1 MGRSLSPPR
10 CSPCV
15 WGLWSWGCVCG
26 HGREPCSRSQENP
39 GVLAPMGVPRSR
51 DKSPLGES
59 ETPFLG
65 AGPRLLSQG
74 PAS

>member
-1 MGRSLSPPR
+1 M
-10 CSPCV
+10 
-15 WGLWSWGCVCG
+15 
-26 HGREPCSRSQENP
+26 
-39 GVLAPMGVPRSR
+39 LAPMGVPRSR

-74 PAS
+74 PASETGWAVWGQPFLLFTLSSSLGPHFWGSPVSGALG